1 MSELT
6 DEQIAAEERFLEG
19 IPRWSIGALFLPPIW
34 GPAHGLWIAILFYPL
49 WLFADNMFY
58 AAFSERTPLAI
69 ALAVIVGVALLGVT
83 LLFSRLSQPYAA
95 HRAHARGARKHIDVE
110 LDRLLRRLGRLG
122 FRTRSV
128 LFVLCGRDV
137 GRRIFRTACAER
149 KNKRQR
155 QKHCQPF
162 FHIRFSLR

>member
-58 AAFSERTPLAI
+58 AAFFERTPLAI

-95 HRAHARGARKHIDVE
+95 HRAHTRGVSKLTFVHRE
-110 LDRLLRRLGRLG
+110 RLWAIVSVIVGLAMIAFATWYNLGIRPG
-122 FRTRSV
+122 
-128 LFVLCGRDV
+128 V
-137 GRRIFRTACAER
+137 GA
-149 KNKRQR
+149 
-155 QKHCQPF
+155 
-162 FHIRFSLR
+162 